1 MAEKGIPACQ
11 QQRGYR
17 KSDHPRPQS
26 RAVLARPVR
35 RDAMNVDFRL
45 LPAGKL
51 AIGQHAFFVQ
61 AQKSRVG
68 PHETASKDSPRE
80 F

>member
-1 MAEKGIPACQ
+1 MAEKRIAACQ
-11 QQRGYR
+11 QHRCYR
-17 KSDHPRPQS
+17 KSDHPRAQS

-35 RDAMNVDFRL
+35 RNPMDVDFRL

-51 AIGQHAFFVQ
+51 AIRQHAFFVQ
-61 AQKSRVG
+61 AQKSRVA
-68 PHETASKDSPRE
+68 PHETASKDPSRK